1 MAKSNDKTRKK
12 RILNAA
18 QVKVIFERFARE
30 MAKQYGNLDQV
41 VFIGVRTRGPYVA
54 KRLAEI
60 IKKRHG
66 KDIPIGEMDITLYRD
81 DLNALLPGGTIDHTR
96 IPFDIAN
103 KIVVLFDDVLYT
115 GRTVRAAVDHLIDL
129 GRPRMIHLAV
139 MIDRGGRELPIAA
152 NYVGK
157 KISLTSGGNVQVK
170 LKEVDKTDEV
180 WWSETNETSAGSVD
194 PMHYPVT
201 NCGVSKERDDLRAL
215 SPDVFIRGQI
225 RISTRFPLKAGMT
238 VFGKEFV

>member
-1 MAKSNDKTRKK
+1 MTKPTSKTKKK

-18 QVKVIFERFARE
+18 QVKAIFERFARE
-30 MAKQYGNLDQV
+30 MLKTYGTLDQV
-41 VFIGVRTRGPYVA
+41 VFIGIRTRGPYVA

-66 KDIPIGEMDITLYRD
+66 KEIPIGDMDITLYRD

-103 KIVVLFDDVLYT
+103 KTVVLFDDVLNT

-139 MIDRGGRELPIAA
+139 MVDRGGRELPIAA

-157 KISLTSGGNVQVK
+157 KINLNTGGNVEVR
-170 LKEVDKTDEV
+170 LKEVDKADEV
-180 WWSETNETSAGSVD
+180 LVE
-194 PMHYPVT
+194 
-201 NCGVSKERDDLRAL
+201 
-215 SPDVFIRGQI
+215 
-225 RISTRFPLKAGMT
+225 
-238 VFGKEFV
+238 

>member
-1 MAKSNDKTRKK
+1 MKNSKVKKT
-12 RILNAA
+12 RILNAGQIKA
-18 QVKVIFERFARE
+18 VLERFARE
-30 MAKQYGNLDQV
+30 MTRQYGSLEQV

-66 KDIPIGEMDITLYRD
+66 KEIPVGEMDITLYRD
-81 DLNALLPGGTIDHTR
+81 DLNALLPGGSIDHTK

-103 KIVVLFDDVLYT
+103 KIVVLFDDVLHT

-139 MIDRGGRELPIAA
+139 MIDRGGRELPVAA

-157 KISLTSGGNVQVK
+157 TIKLVAAGQVHVR
-170 LKEVDKTDEV
+170 LKEVDRADEV
-180 WWSETNETSAGSVD
+180 VVES
-194 PMHYPVT
+194 
-201 NCGVSKERDDLRAL
+201 
-215 SPDVFIRGQI
+215 
-225 RISTRFPLKAGMT
+225 
-238 VFGKEFV
+238 

>member
-1 MAKSNDKTRKK
+1 MAKSLGKSKKT
-12 RILNAA
+12 RILNAS
-18 QVKVIFERFARE
+18 QVAAIFARFARE
-30 MAKQYGNLDQV
+30 MAKQYGGFDQV
-41 VFIGVRTRGPYVA
+41 VFIGIRTRGPYVA
-54 KRLAEI
+54 KRLAAL
-60 IKKRHG
+60 IKKRHK

-103 KIVVLFDDVLYT
+103 KIVVLFDDVLHT

-157 KISLTSGGNVQVK
+157 KIALKAGGNVEVR
-170 LKEVDKTDEV
+170 LKEVDRADEV
-180 WWSETNETSAGSVD
+180 LVE
-194 PMHYPVT
+194 
-201 NCGVSKERDDLRAL
+201 
-215 SPDVFIRGQI
+215 
-225 RISTRFPLKAGMT
+225 
-238 VFGKEFV
+238 

>member
-1 MAKSNDKTRKK
+1 MKNSKAKKK
-12 RILNAA
+12 RILTAA
-18 QVKVIFERFARE
+18 QVKAIFERFARE
-30 MAKQYGNLDQV
+30 MAKNYGSLDQV
-41 VFIGVRTRGPYVA
+41 VFIGIRTRGPYVA

-60 IKKRHG
+60 VKKRH
-66 KDIPIGEMDITLYRD
+66 KKEIPIGEMDITLYRD

-103 KIVVLFDDVLYT
+103 KIVVLFDDVLHT

-157 KISLTSGGNVQVK
+157 KLNLKSAGNVEVR
-170 LKEVDKTDEV
+170 LKEVDKADEV
-180 WWSETNETSAGSVD
+180 VVG
-194 PMHYPVT
+194 
-201 NCGVSKERDDLRAL
+201 
-215 SPDVFIRGQI
+215 
-225 RISTRFPLKAGMT
+225 
-238 VFGKEFV
+238 

>member
-1 MAKSNDKTRKK
+1 MPKPVNNANKT

-18 QVKVIFERFARE
+18 QVKAIFERFARE
-30 MAKQYGNLDQV
+30 MAKSYGSLDQV
-41 VFIGVRTRGPYVA
+41 VFIGIRTRGPYVA
-54 KRLAEI
+54 KRLAAI
-60 IKKRHG
+60 IKKRH
-66 KDIPIGEMDITLYRD
+66 KKEIPIGEMDITLYRD

-103 KIVVLFDDVLYT
+103 KVVVLFDDVLNT

-157 KISLTSGGNVQVK
+157 KIHLKSGGNVQVR

-180 WWSETNETSAGSVD
+180 LVG
-194 PMHYPVT
+194 
-201 NCGVSKERDDLRAL
+201 
-215 SPDVFIRGQI
+215 
-225 RISTRFPLKAGMT
+225 
-238 VFGKEFV
+238 

>member
-1 MAKSNDKTRKK
+1 MKRSNPKRR
-12 RILNAA
+12 RILTAG
-18 QVKVIFERFARE
+18 QIKTIFERFARE
-30 MAKQYGNLDQV
+30 MMKQYGGLDQV

-54 KRLAEI
+54 KRLADL

-66 KDIPIGEMDITLYRD
+66 KEVPVGEMDITLYRD

-103 KIVVLFDDVLYT
+103 KIVVLFDDVLFT

-157 KISLTSGGNVQVK
+157 RIRLTGAGNVQVK
-170 LKEVDKTDEV
+170 LREVDKSDEV
-180 WWSETNETSAGSVD
+180 LIE
-194 PMHYPVT
+194 
-201 NCGVSKERDDLRAL
+201 
-215 SPDVFIRGQI
+215 
-225 RISTRFPLKAGMT
+225 
-238 VFGKEFV
+238 

>member
-1 MAKSNDKTRKK
+1 MAKPNDRTKK
-12 RILNAA
+12 RRILNSA
-18 QVKVIFERFARE
+18 QVKGIFERFARE
-30 MAKQYGNLDQV
+30 MSRRYANLDQV

-54 KRLAEI
+54 KRLAGI

-66 KDIPIGEMDITLYRD
+66 KEIPIGEMDITLYRD

-152 NYVGK
+152 NYIGK
-157 KISLTSGGNVQVK
+157 KISLAAGGDVQVK
-170 LKEVDKTDEV
+170 LKEVDKSDEV
-180 WWSETNETSAGSVD
+180 LV
-194 PMHYPVT
+194 
-201 NCGVSKERDDLRAL
+201 R
-215 SPDVFIRGQI
+215 
-225 RISTRFPLKAGMT
+225 
-238 VFGKEFV
+238 

>member
-1 MAKSNDKTRKK
+1 MAKALGKSKKTR
-12 RILNAA
+12 ILTSA
-18 QVKVIFERFARE
+18 QVAAIFARFARD
-30 MAKQYGNLDQV
+30 MAKAYGNLDQV
-41 VFIGVRTRGPYVA
+41 VFIGIRTRGPYVA
-54 KRLAEI
+54 KRLAAL
-60 IKKRHG
+60 IKKRHK

-103 KIVVLFDDVLYT
+103 KIVVLFDDVLHT

-157 KISLTSGGNVQVK
+157 KIALKAGGNVEVR
-170 LKEVDKTDEV
+170 LKEVDRTDEV
-180 WWSETNETSAGSVD
+180 V
-194 PMHYPVT
+194 V
-201 NCGVSKERDDLRAL
+201 
-215 SPDVFIRGQI
+215 Q
-225 RISTRFPLKAGMT
+225 
-238 VFGKEFV
+238 

>member
-1 MAKSNDKTRKK
+1 VKGNSKGKKK
-12 RILNAA
+12 RILSAA
-18 QVKVIFERFARE
+18 QVNAIFERFAKE
-30 MAKQYGNLDQV
+30 MLRQYGSFDQV

-54 KRLAEI
+54 KRLAQI
-60 IKKRHG
+60 IRKRES
-66 KDIPIGEMDITLYRD
+66 KDIPVGEMDITLYRD
-81 DLNALLPGGTIDHTR
+81 DLNALLPGGNIDHTR

-157 KISLTSGGNVQVK
+157 KIALPAEENVQVR
-170 LKEVDKTDEV
+170 LKEVDKVDEV
-180 WWSETNETSAGSVD
+180 
-194 PMHYPVT
+194 VT
-201 NCGVSKERDDLRAL
+201 A
-215 SPDVFIRGQI
+215 
-225 RISTRFPLKAGMT
+225 
-238 VFGKEFV
+238 

>member
-1 MAKSNDKTRKK
+1 MKNSKTRKK

-18 QVKVIFERFARE
+18 QIKVIFERFARE
-30 MAKQYGNLDQV
+30 MAKQYGSLDQV
-41 VFIGVRTRGPYVA
+41 AFIGVRTRGPYVA

-66 KDIPIGEMDITLYRD
+66 KEIPIGEMDITLYRD

-103 KIVVLFDDVLYT
+103 KIIVLFDDVLNT

-157 KISLTSGGNVQVK
+157 KINLESGSNVEVR
-170 LKEVDKTDEV
+170 LKEVDKADEV
-180 WWSETNETSAGSVD
+180 
-194 PMHYPVT
+194 
-201 NCGVSKERDDLRAL
+201 
-215 SPDVFIRGQI
+215 
-225 RISTRFPLKAGMT
+225 
-238 VFGKEFV
+238 FVE

>member
-1 MAKSNDKTRKK
+1 MAKPKNKSKK
-12 RILNAA
+12 QRILNAG
-18 QVKVIFERFARE
+18 QIKVILERFARE
-30 MAKQYGNLDQV
+30 MTRQYGSLDQV
-41 VFIGVRTRGPYVA
+41 VFIGVRTRGPYAA

-66 KDIPIGEMDITLYRD
+66 KEIPIGEMDITLYRD

-103 KIVVLFDDVLYT
+103 KIVVLFDDVLHT

-129 GRPRMIHLAV
+129 GRPRIIHLAV

-157 KISLTSGGNVQVK
+157 KINLRARGNVEVR
-170 LKEVDKTDEV
+170 LREVDKADEV
-180 WWSETNETSAGSVD
+180 LIG
-194 PMHYPVT
+194 
-201 NCGVSKERDDLRAL
+201 
-215 SPDVFIRGQI
+215 
-225 RISTRFPLKAGMT
+225 
-238 VFGKEFV
+238 

>member
-1 MAKSNDKTRKK
+1 MAMPNNKTKKK

-30 MAKQYGNLDQV
+30 MTQEYGTLEQV
-41 VFIGVRTRGPYVA
+41 VFIGIRTRGPYVA

-66 KDIPIGEMDITLYRD
+66 REIPIGEMDITLYRD
-81 DLNALLPGGTIDHTR
+81 DLNALLPGGSIDHTR
-96 IPFDIAN
+96 IPFDISN
-103 KIVVLFDDVLYT
+103 KIVVLFDDVLNT

-139 MIDRGGRELPIAA
+139 MVDRGGRELPIAA

-157 KISLTSGGNVQVK
+157 KINLKTGGNVDVR
-170 LKEVDKTDEV
+170 LKEVDKVDEV
-180 WWSETNETSAGSVD
+180 LA
-194 PMHYPVT
+194 
-201 NCGVSKERDDLRAL
+201 
-215 SPDVFIRGQI
+215 Q
-225 RISTRFPLKAGMT
+225 
-238 VFGKEFV
+238 

>member
-1 MAKSNDKTRKK
+1 MAKLNNKTKKK
-12 RILNAA
+12 RILNAG

-30 MAKQYGNLDQV
+30 MTKAYDSLDQV
-41 VFIGVRTRGPYVA
+41 VFIGIRTRGPYIA
-54 KRLAEI
+54 KRLAETI
-60 IKKRHG
+60 QKRHG
-66 KDIPIGEMDITLYRD
+66 KEIPIGEMDVTLYRD

-103 KIVVLFDDVLYT
+103 KIVVLFDDVLNT

-157 KISLTSGGNVQVK
+157 KIILPKGGNAQVR
-170 LKEVDKTDEV
+170 LKEVDKVDEV
-180 WWSETNETSAGSVD
+180 LVE
-194 PMHYPVT
+194 
-201 NCGVSKERDDLRAL
+201 
-215 SPDVFIRGQI
+215 
-225 RISTRFPLKAGMT
+225 
-238 VFGKEFV
+238 